1 MFLSYYLRSF
11 YHSFIHI
18 ICVETMSVLQK
29 LIQCFNKKHMEKHV
43 WLCYF
48 ILRFLKS
55 DKDWGSSV
63 TITAFHCSIV
73 GLVYIT
79 R

>member
-1 MFLSYYLRSF
+1 MFLSYCLNSF
-11 YHSFIHI
+11 YYSFIHI
-18 ICVETMSVLQK
+18 ICVETMSVLEK
-29 LIQCFNKKHMEKHV
+29 FIQSFNKKHMEKHA

-55 DKDWGSSV
+55 DKDWGPSV